1 MRNRPNPA
9 EALVQLARLEAAS
22 ARQATWRQAIAALAQ
37 SAGNLGPPPLDG
49 LDEQILERAAQVA
62 METGLADDL
71 DWIAPGSA
79 AVALYELSSCL
90 PAGQT
95 KRELR
100 RRVFSRLYEGTAA
113 AFVTVASRMALGAAS
128 PLESPTMR
136 ARVALCLD
144 LPAGTS
150 VNTAPLALALASR
163 PELREQWLTRPST
176 QALPAR
182 RLAAQLLEHAARE
195 AVFRYQLGDAQPLG
209 ALSHEDLRPT
219 FHRLL
224 LDREPLVWR
233 HAAAARGLLASV
245 HASTREEVLSALDPS
260 LSATEWRRGVVSLVA
275 SLIDDDDETLRSCYA
290 VIEGE
295 LAARDP
301 GLIATML
308 LGLPR
313 VVETEPDRAEALL
326 DRLATTRR
334 GDVAEAAARLMTDVQ
349 QAGFGVAAAA
359 VLRDAL
365 AEEAKRASPLHRAL
379 SASALRQL
387 RPRGEDEASVSSQ
400 VRAALLAFESEG
412 AKRALELASEALGE
426 AHQAAGFIESHDPR
440 DDASLPQA
448 LAALQ
453 DVDVAAVERPT
464 LVNLLLLGRRP
475 GEADA
480 SVPQMERLYNRLSRW
495 VLAGL
500 DHRSGEPG
508 APSPAAPTPSTAAG
522 RTSADQRKLRVLLH
536 LVDAESAAQES
547 EQKRLVARL
556 RQAVSVLLG
565 RLAAGPDPSLH
576 RVVCAALGRSFDAA
590 VREGAAQASDLVL
603 VLATTVSD
611 PSSIATIAEACT
623 NPAVSGPVGA
633 LARFLAPAESSAV
646 EDPAT
651 RRRNPAGDA
660 LAEASRVM
668 RLSQGLGSGGYRG
681 EALRRAV
688 FRLARALEAVASA
701 RGQTE
706 LVESGQAGRTLID
719 DLEGTIDDFVALT
732 RSARRRVFDAGGEL
746 DDIAV
751 VMDAPSVAALIDRA
765 VRAEVPPNGDQWALA
780 VQSLVDPLPEFLAC
794 VVQRV
799 LAGVREL
806 PITAGSDVHAVPL
819 ERRKAALPNWLLP
832 RRMIGS
838 YYVVRPLGSG
848 GVSTVFLARRQEE
861 RHDARAES
869 FALKV
874 PEYDPT
880 TARSLS
886 EQEFLQMFRDEA
898 GALLSLPAHENL
910 ARFVTFD
917 LAARPKPILVMELI
931 AGASLDRILRS
942 GSLTMERTFLFLDG
956 ILAGLEAMHTVGV
969 GHLDLKPSNVIL
981 RDGITPV
988 LVDFGL
994 SGRHLRPGCGTL
1006 EYTSPEVLGVV
1017 SDPARATPP
1026 AADVYAFGCLT
1037 FELLTGTALF
1047 DADDELAIVS
1057 SHLAHDGWPEKLAAL
1072 ATHPSAAR
1080 VAPMLGACLRRDP
1093 TLRPS
1098 AKELRAFFRNE
1109 MPHVAHA
1116 AWPLRPAQQAA
1127 AG

>member
-49 LDEQILERAAQVA
+49 LDEAVLERAALVA

-113 AFVTVASRMALGAAS
+113 TFVAVASRMALGAAS

-150 VNTAPLALALASR
+150 VNTAPLALALATR
-163 PELREQWLTRPST
+163 PELRGQWLTAPST

-195 AVFRYQLGDAQPLG
+195 AVFRHQLGDAQPLS
-209 ALSHEDLRPT
+209 ALLHEELRPT

-224 LDREPLVWR
+224 MDREPLVWR
-233 HAAAARGLLASV
+233 HAAVARGILASV
-245 HASTREEVLSALDPS
+245 HGPSRDEVLAALDPS

-275 SLIDDDDETLRSCYA
+275 SLIGDDDETLQSCHA
-290 VIEGE
+290 VLDGE

-313 VVETEPDRAEALL
+313 VVEAEPDRAEELL

-334 GDVAEAAARLMTDVQ
+334 PDVAEACARLMTDVHQ
-349 QAGFGVAAAA
+349 PGFGVAAAA

-365 AEEAKRASPLHRAL
+365 AEDARHASPLYRAL

-387 RPRGEDEASVSSQ
+387 RPGGTDETSVSAQ
-400 VRAALLAFESEG
+400 VRAALLAFEAEG
-412 AKRALELASEALGE
+412 AKKALELASEALEE
-426 AHQAAGFIESHDPR
+426 AHQVAGFVETHDPL
-440 DDASLPQA
+440 DDESLPQA

-453 DVDVAAVERPT
+453 DVDMAAVERPT

-475 GEADA
+475 GETDA

-500 DHRSGEPG
+500 GAQPSLGTQPQLGAQAEP
-508 APSPAAPTPSTAAG
+508 SSSRTA
-522 RTSADQRKLRVLLH
+522 TDQRKLRVLLH
-536 LVDAESAAQES
+536 LVDAESAAHES

-556 RQAVSVLLG
+556 RQSIAVLLG
-565 RLAAGPDPSLH
+565 RLAAPHDRSLH
-576 RVVCAALGRSFDAA
+576 RVLCAALGRSFDAA

-603 VLATTVSD
+603 ALATTVPD
-611 PSSIATIAEACT
+611 PASVATIAEACT
-623 NPAVSGPVGA
+623 NPAVSGPIGA
-633 LARFLAPAESSAV
+633 LARFLAP
-646 EDPAT
+646 EDSFGDDASGGL
-651 RRRNPAGDA
+651 NPAGDA
-660 LAEASRVM
+660 LAAASRVM

-688 FRLARALEAVASA
+688 FRLARALESVASA
-701 RGQTE
+701 RGQME
-706 LVESGQAGRTLID
+706 LVETGHAGRSLIEE
-719 DLEGTIDDFVALT
+719 LEAAVDDFAALT
-732 RSARRRVFDAGGEL
+732 RSARRRVLDAAADL

-751 VMDAPSVAALIDRA
+751 VTDVPPVAALVERA
-765 VRAEVPPNGDQWALA
+765 VRVEVPPNAEQWSLS
-780 VQSLVDPLPEFLAC
+780 VQGLVDPLPDFLAR
-794 VVQRV
+794 VVRRV
-799 LAGVREL
+799 LDGIREL
-806 PITAGSDVHAVPL
+806 PVTAGSDVHAVRL
-819 ERRKAALPNWLLP
+819 ERRKAALPAWLLP

-848 GVSTVFLARRQEE
+848 GVSSVFLARRQEE
-861 RHDARAES
+861 RHDPRAES

-931 AGASLDRILRS
+931 AGASLDRILRANN
-942 GSLTMERTFLFLDG
+942 LTMERVFLYLDG
-956 ILAGLEAMHTVGV
+956 ILAGLEAMHAVGV

-1006 EYTSPEVLGVV
+1006 EYTSPEVLGVT
-1017 SDPARATPP
+1017 PQGGAATPP
-1026 AADVYAFGCLT
+1026 AADVYAFACLA
-1037 FELLTGTALF
+1037 FELLTGTLLF
-1047 DADDELAIVS
+1047 DAEDELSLVS
-1057 SHLAHDGWPEKLAAL
+1057 SHLAHDGWPAKLAEL
-1072 ATHPSAAR
+1072 ASHPSAAR
-1080 VAPMLGACLRRDP
+1080 IAPMLGACLRRDP
-1093 TLRPS
+1093 ALRPS
-1098 AKELRAFFRNE
+1098 AADLRAFFRSE

-1116 AWPLRPAQQAA
+1116 AWPLRAVRQAA

>member
-9 EALVQLARLEAAS
+9 EALVQLARLEVAS

-49 LDEQILERAAQVA
+49 LDEQVLERAAQVA

-195 AVFRYQLGDAQPLG
+195 AVFRHQLGDTQPLG
-209 ALSHEDLRPT
+209 ALTHEELRPT
-219 FHRLL
+219 FQRLL

-233 HAAAARGLLASV
+233 HAAVARGLLASV
-245 HASTREEVLSALDPS
+245 HPGSREEVLSALDPS

-275 SLIDDDDETLRSCYA
+275 SLIDNDEETLRSCYA

-301 GLIATML
+301 GLIATLL

-313 VVETEPDRAEALL
+313 VVESEPDRAEALL

-334 GDVAEAAARLMTDVQ
+334 ADVAEAVARLMTDVQ

-387 RPRGEDEASVSSQ
+387 RPRGEDETSVSFQ

-426 AHQAAGFIESHDPR
+426 AHQVAGFIESHDPR

-500 DHRSGEPG
+500 EHGS
-508 APSPAAPTPSTAAG
+508 AASPEPTPSTSAG

-536 LVDAESAAQES
+536 LADAESAAQES

-576 RVVCAALGRSFDAA
+576 RVLCAALGRSFDAA

-611 PSSIATIAEACT
+611 PSSVATIAEACT
-623 NPAVSGPVGA
+623 NPAVSGAVHA
-633 LARFLAPAESSAV
+633 LARFLAPVEAAAAEDTTA
-646 EDPAT
+646 

-660 LAEASRVM
+660 LAEAARVM

-688 FRLARALEAVASA
+688 FRLARALEGVASA

-706 LVESGQAGRTLID
+706 LVESGHAGRTLID
-719 DLEGTIDDFVALT
+719 DLEGTIDDVVALT
-732 RSARRRVFDAGGEL
+732 RSARRRVLDVAAEL

-751 VMDAPSVAALIDRA
+751 VTDAPSVAALIDRA
-765 VRAEVPPNGDQWALA
+765 VRVEVPPNGDQWGLA
-780 VQSLVDPLPEFLAC
+780 VQALVDPLPEFLAH

-799 LAGVREL
+799 LDGVREL

-861 RHDARAES
+861 RHDAQAES

-942 GSLTMERTFLFLDG
+942 GSLTMERAFLYLDG

-969 GHLDLKPSNVIL
+969 GHLDVKPSNVIL

-1026 AADVYAFGCLT
+1026 AADVYAFGCLA
-1037 FELLTGTALF
+1037 FELLTGNPLF
-1047 DADDELAIVS
+1047 EADDELAVVS

-1072 ATHPSAAR
+1072 STHPSAAR

-1093 TLRPS
+1093 ALRPS
-1098 AKELRAFFRNE
+1098 AKDLRVFFQNE

-1116 AWPLRPAQQAA
+1116 AWPLRAVPRAA